1 MIEPTLIRTSIL
13 DAMQAVPQLV
23 VFDGAVPAKVPA
35 DAAGYI
41 RPYVA
46 VYVGAPTGLAE
57 TTLDAR
63 PDTGSVTRW
72 AQTTLVAA
80 SPGHLDPLATTVV
93 RALTGLRIGT
103 PAVTTR
109 GYKEPDC
116 VALAE
121 WICDVLDNPNDEQVI
136 AGVRANVELQC
147 RKFPVYAG

>member
-1 MIEPTLIRTSIL
+1 MIDPTLIRTSIL
-13 DAMQAVPQLV
+13 DALRAVPQLV
-23 VFDGAVPAKVPA
+23 VFDGAVPAKVPT

-103 PAVTTR
+103 HHLAPDRDQHATTVPLVDQSISPARYFLPLQWGITTT
-109 GYKEPDC
+109 
-116 VALAE
+116 
-121 WICDVLDNPNDEQVI
+121 
-136 AGVRANVELQC
+136 
-147 RKFPVYAG
+147 